1 MRAPLRRLLS
11 TVGAAVLATTVLAVT
26 PAAGEPADTA
36 YPQLHGVTM
45 SAASV
50 AAGGSITAV
59 VEATDD
65 VGISSV
71 SIRFVHTAV
80 SSHVIN
86 VTRVWPAGG
95 RLTVPV
101 PSSVAGGTYRVDFV
115 SLGDQTGK
123 SAQYVAAGRRLVLDP
138 TVATGPFTHD
148 LDLVAVAFGVT
159 GGADV
164 IPPRITAVSM
174 PVRPAEEEEAGTL
187 SVSVD
192 DTGPVKVV
200 AWWDQPYEPGSR
212 WGEVTAQGGTGVLT
226 FRLGPAGTHRLSGI
240 QVSDTA
246 GNLRSYRRDGRE
258 LWGTSQTT
266 HTWDLPRFDVTV
278 TPQMPLV
285 AATARPASV
294 RVVLTDDESEAR
306 SITGWRVVVNPG
318 NLVREVPVKVGATQV
333 DVGGLT
339 NGTAYTVSVT
349 ARSAVGDSEPG
360 VSVARPMQSTNV
372 FAIAD
377 ASGDRRVDLVARQ
390 PVGASGIGDSY
401 VYPTNGLGTFG
412 RRFAAFRAD
421 ETTCGRVA
429 PGDVYI
435 VGESEVLCYGPEL
448 LANRKDGSA
457 HVLGTAGW
465 SSMRFV
471 DGGQDLTGD
480 GWPDIVGVTSEGVLK
495 IYQTRDQSRIVST
508 TTLGS
513 GWNAFTA
520 LFQVGDFSGDR
531 RADLV
536 AVDGGGAM
544 WLYPGNG
551 LGGFGR
557 RLQIGTGWAGMGAV
571 LPLRD
576 FTGDGR
582 ADIGAITMDG
592 RLFAYPGNGR
602 SGFLAKRQIGSG
614 WGVFL

>member
-1 MRAPLRRLLS
+1 M
-11 TVGAAVLATTVLAVT
+11 GAAVLATTVLAVA

-45 SAASV
+45 SAPTV

-59 VEATDD
+59 VDATDD
-65 VGISSV
+65 GALSSV
-71 SIRFVHTAV
+71 SIRFVHTAL

-86 VTRVWPAGG
+86 VTRVWPVEG

-101 PSSVAGGTYRVDFV
+101 PSAVAGGTYRVDFV

-123 SAQYVAAGRRLVLDP
+123 SAQYVATERQLVLDP
-138 TVATGPFTHD
+138 TVASGPFTHD
-148 LDLVAVAFGVT
+148 LDLTAVTFGVT

-164 IPPRITAVSM
+164 IPPRITAISM
-174 PVRPAEEEEAGTL
+174 PVRPAEEDQPGTL

-192 DTGPVKVV
+192 DTGPVRVV

-240 QVSDTA
+240 QVSDAA
-246 GNLRSYRRDGRE
+246 GNMRSYRRDGRE
-258 LWGTSQTT
+258 LWGASQTT

-278 TPQMPLV
+278 TPQKPLV
-285 AATARPASV
+285 AATAHPASV
-294 RVVLTDDESEAR
+294 RVVLTADESEAR
-306 SITGWRVVVNPG
+306 AITGWRIVVNPG
-318 NLVREVPVKVGATQV
+318 NVVREVPVKVGATQV

-349 ARSAVGDSEPG
+349 ARSAVGDSKPG

-377 ASGDRRVDLVARQ
+377 AGGDGQVDIVARR
-390 PVGASGIGDSY
+390 PMTAADLGDSH
-401 VYPTNGLGTFG
+401 VYPTNGKGVFG
-412 RRFAAFRAD
+412 RPFRAYRAD
-421 ETTCGRVA
+421 EMTCPRVA
-429 PGDVYI
+429 PGDIYI
-435 VGESEVLCYGPEL
+435 VGDSEVLCFGPAL
-448 LANRKDGSA
+448 TALRIDGSGSEI
-457 HVLGTAGW
+457 GTAGW

-480 GWPDIVGVTSEGVLK
+480 GWPDIVGVTPEGVLK

-536 AVDGGGAM
+536 AVDTAGTM

-557 RLQIGTGWAGMGAV
+557 RVQIGTGWAGLGAV

-582 ADIGAITMDG
+582 ADIGAITLDG
-592 RLFAYPGNGR
+592 RLFLYPGNGR
-602 SGFLAKRQIGSG
+602 SGFLTKRQIGSG